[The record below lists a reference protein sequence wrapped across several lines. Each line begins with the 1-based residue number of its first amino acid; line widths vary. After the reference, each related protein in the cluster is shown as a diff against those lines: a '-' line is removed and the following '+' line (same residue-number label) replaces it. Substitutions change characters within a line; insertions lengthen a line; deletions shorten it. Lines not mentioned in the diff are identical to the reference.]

1 MSGTASRDAMDA
13 YDCIAQDFKAAR
25 RRAWPSIKE
34 IGNCAGMA
42 VLDLGAGAGRN
53 AVALAEADAAL
64 VVAADISI
72 GMLEGLV
79 SEGRHLD
86 RIMPVLCDAMALP
99 FREGAFDA
107 AVCIA
112 MIHHVAG
119 RENRRRALRETRA
132 VVKEGG
138 IVLVTAW
145 ARLQGRFA
153 KRLPSMLLARGRGG
167 ECGDAAIPWGNKATR
182 FYHLY
187 TKGELASDLAE
198 AGFKLERVY
207 GERIRAKFLA
217 ENWVAVGRKGLR
229 NGERETSNG
238 TLP

>member
-34 IGNCAGMA
+34 VGNCAGMT

-72 GMLEGLV
+72 GMLEGMV

-112 MIHHVAG
+112 MIHHIAG
-119 RENRRRALRETRA
+119 
-132 VVKEGG
+132 
-138 IVLVTAW
+138 W
-145 ARLQGRFA
+145 
-153 KRLPSMLLARGRGG
+153 
-167 ECGDAAIPWGNKATR
+167 
-182 FYHLY
+182 
-187 TKGELASDLAE
+187 
-198 AGFKLERVY
+198 
-207 GERIRAKFLA
+207 
-217 ENWVAVGRKGLR
+217 
-229 NGERETSNG
+229 
-238 TLP
+238 